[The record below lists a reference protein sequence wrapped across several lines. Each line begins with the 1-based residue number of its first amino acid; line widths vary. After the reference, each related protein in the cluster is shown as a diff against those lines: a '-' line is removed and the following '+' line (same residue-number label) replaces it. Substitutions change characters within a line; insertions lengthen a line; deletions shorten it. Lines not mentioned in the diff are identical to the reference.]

1 MCPYRGYVF
10 LGGEKGRQRGR
21 GDPCEQARRRW
32 TLLSLFAGSS
42 LQARCLTWLN
52 SLPCALTWANWK
64 RSSTSMRTNWRILSR
79 TGRKGIFSTVTTRF
93 FHGTCFSHLSVLF
106 NVSFYVQMFGIA
118 SPRSPPPFKWWA
130 CSKQKYKQRP
140 QKLLVKGLWPK
151 PYINALVSVYKSPA
165 LLCCGLPA
173 RRGPVSWP

>member
-79 TGRKGIFSTVTTRF
+79 TGRKGIFSTDTTRF
-93 FHGTCFSHLSVLF
+93 FHGMCFSHLSVLF
-106 NVSFYVQMFGIA
+106 NVFYVQMFSIA
-118 SPRSPPPFKWWA
+118 SPRSPPLFKWWA
-130 CSKQKYKQRP
+130 CSKQRYKQRP
-140 QKLLVKGLWPK
+140 QELLVKGLWPK
-151 PYINALVSVYKSPA
+151 PCINALISVYKSPA
-165 LLCCGLPA
+165 VLCCGLPA
-173 RRGPVSWP
+173 HRGPVSWP